1 MFNVFYCTFIV
12 QFQIC
17 ETPIVENDMKSGM
30 LQGAFIKV
38 LRLVKSKFF
47 ISFFLKLHMTYWS
60 KFKSWSIQTPSSFNL
75 PSIAL
80 AYALQLVIISLVVF
94 FELQSPTKIV
104 AQTHFPQFQ
113 C

>member
-1 MFNVFYCTFIV
+1 
-12 QFQIC
+12 
-17 ETPIVENDMKSGM
+17 MKSGM

-94 FELQSPTKIV
+94 FRATI
-104 AQTHFPQFQ
+104 THKNCSSNTLPPVSMLTF
-113 C
+113 